1 MLRALRRRPL
11 TKLIID
17 RVSVRT
23 LRQLHALGLALR
35 TLETS
40 QSHSCRGCET
50 RLLHFSICQ
59 ASKDRGHG
67 ELNVPPV
74 YPTQRE
80 LFDSDLWSRNVKKC
94 VIVPMWSRQL
104 YATERRPLYLL
115 NVLFYFLCLS
125 LFKAVVNSAAVN
137 LHSRSFSRVVALA
150 PIEALSWGALH
161 SKTGRDRSRQLR
173 LWLVERR
180 DRS

>member
-1 MLRALRRRPL
+1 
-11 TKLIID
+11 
-17 RVSVRT
+17 
-23 LRQLHALGLALR
+23 
-35 TLETS
+35 
-40 QSHSCRGCET
+40 
-50 RLLHFSICQ
+50 
-59 ASKDRGHG
+59 
-67 ELNVPPV
+67 
-74 YPTQRE
+74 
-80 LFDSDLWSRNVKKC
+80 VKKC

-180 DRS
+180 DRSWFCRPVLNLQRGPGVSQKCMSTLWSN